1 MSTTPVS
8 AIPISIDYTGRDY
21 YSIREQLI
29 ARIQERIPEWTASD
43 PSDFGVA
50 LVEAF
55 AYMGD
60 LISYY
65 IDRTAN
71 EFSLATATQRNS
83 LLNIAQTYGYIPAGY
98 RSASV
103 ELTFFNNNT
112 SVSSGSL
119 TASGNGTTI
128 TYVGSNTFVVNGL
141 ATITGFTTSTFN
153 VTNATITSASSTQFT
168 VAVTG
173 VSGAAVGTGVASMTY
188 PPVTIPEGTV
198 VSGDVVTAD
207 VVTPVYFTTTSDSV
221 VFSSDTDVVYAEEGR
236 FINVIDST
244 ADFTYGQQIGVSAQL
259 PNSVF
264 ELPNTPVVEGSISIY
279 IQYGTVY
286 AKWTQVQHLLD
297 YGPNDLVYTVKSDEN
312 DVVSIF
318 FGDGVS
324 GAIPVNSSVIR
335 AMYRVGGG
343 NIGNVSAGI
352 IDTLVY
358 IPSLTYSQTSALA
371 SAITVTNGTAAIG
384 GSDPE
389 SNDEIRAA
397 APLSLRSSNRAITLQ
412 DYEDLAITVTG
423 VGKANAYGSTWT
435 SVTVYIAP
443 SRNIN
448 DTDIQPGLTETG
460 VVSSEYTDLAAS
472 VTEYMSD
479 KLLIGS
485 SITIQPP
492 VYSDLV
498 ITVQYVKQ
506 PQYTQAEV
514 DVNIKKAL
522 LLVYGYTGMDF
533 QATIYPQ
540 DIEYNLNQTEGVK
553 TAKIVSLYKNGSTI
567 TGNATNVKVGYNLD
581 SVASGYI
588 TYTVNQRHAMKAGGT
603 VTITGLSA
611 TGFNVSSAPIVAVDD
626 YRIVVANA
634 TTGTASGTGIITGLA
649 PLNGFANEIF
659 RFQESN
665 MNIGMYSG

>member
-103 ELTFFNNNT
+103 ELTFFNNNS

-141 ATITGFTTSTFN
+141 VTITGFTTSTFN
-153 VTNATITSASSTQFT
+153 VTNATITSASATQFT

-173 VSGAAVGTGVASMTY
+173 VSGSAVGTGVASMTY

-198 VSGDVVTAD
+198 VSGDVVTSD

-236 FINVIDST
+236 FINVVDST
-244 ADFTYGQQIGVSAQL
+244 ADFTYGQQIGVSAQV

-297 YGPNDLVYTVKSDEN
+297 YGPNDLVYTVKSNEN
-312 DVVSIF
+312 NVVSIF

-343 NIGNVSAGI
+343 NIGNVSAGT
-352 IDTLVY
+352 IDSLVY

-371 SAITVTNGTAAIG
+371 SAITVTNGSAAIG

-389 SNDEIRAA
+389 SNDEIRAS

-423 VGKANAYGSTWT
+423 VGKAKAYGSTWT
-435 SVTVYIAP
+435 SITVYIAP

-460 VVSSEYTDLAAS
+460 AVSTEYTDLAAS
-472 VTEYMSD
+472 VTEYLSD

-485 SITIQPP
+485 SVTIQPP
-492 VYSDLV
+492 SYSDLV

-540 DIEYNLNQTEGVK
+540 DIEYTLNQTEGVK
-553 TAKIVSLYKNGSTI
+553 TAKLVSLYKNGSTI

-581 SVASGYI
+581 SVAAGYI

-611 TGFNVSSAPIVAVDD
+611 TGFNVSNASIVAVDD
-626 YRIVVANA
+626 YRIVVANV
-634 TTGTASGTGIITGLA
+634 TTGTASGTGIITGIA

-659 RFQESN
+659 RFKESN

>member
-1 MSTTPVS
+1 MSTAQVS
-8 AIPISIDYTGRDY
+8 NIPISVDYTGRDY

-43 PSDFGVA
+43 PADFGVA

-98 RSASV
+98 RSSTV

-112 SVSSGSL
+112 PAVSGNL
-119 TASGNGTTI
+119 TATGNGTSI
-128 TYVGSNTFVVNGL
+128 TYVGNNSFVVNGVV
-141 ATITGFTTSTFN
+141 TVTGFSTTSFN
-153 VTNATITSASSTQFT
+153 VTAAYITSASSTQFT
-168 VAVTG
+168 VAVSG
-173 VSGAAVGTGVASMTY
+173 VSGTASGTGTSTMAY
-188 PPVTIPEGTV
+188 PAVTIPEGTV
-198 VSGDVVTAD
+198 VSADVVTAD
-207 VVTPVYFTTTSDSV
+207 VVTPVYFTTVGDSV
-221 VFSSDTDVVYAEEGR
+221 VVSSGTDTVYAEEGR
-236 FINVIDST
+236 YINVVDSA
-244 ADFTYGQQIGVSAQL
+244 ADFVYGQQIGVSAQT
-259 PNSVF
+259 PNSSF
-264 ELPNTPVVEGSISIY
+264 ELPNTPVVEGSISVY

-312 DVVSIF
+312 NVVSVY

-324 GAIPVNSSVIR
+324 GAIPINSSVIR
-335 AMYRVGGG
+335 AMYVVGGG
-343 NIGNVSAGI
+343 NIGNVSANTV
-352 IDTLVY
+352 DTIVY
-358 IPSLTYSQTSALA
+358 IPSLTSSQTSALT
-371 SAITVTNGTAAIG
+371 SAITVINGTAATG

-389 SNDEIRAA
+389 SNDEIRSS
-397 APLSLRSSNRAITLQ
+397 APLALRSSNRAITLQ
-412 DYEDLAITVTG
+412 DYEDLTNTVTG
-423 VGKANAYGSTWT
+423 IGKAKAYGSTWT

-443 SRNIN
+443 SRNVN

-460 VVSSEYTDLAAS
+460 SVSPEYTELATAASEYLA
-472 VTEYMSD
+472 D

-485 SITIQPP
+485 SVTIQPP
-492 VYSDLV
+492 TYSDLI
-498 ITVQYVKQ
+498 ITIQYLKV

-514 DVNIKKAL
+514 DINIKKAL
-522 LLVYGYTGMDF
+522 LTVYGYNNMNF
-533 QATIYPQ
+533 QDTIYPQ
-540 DIEYNLNQTEGVK
+540 DLEYILNQTEGVK
-553 TAKIVSLYKNGSTI
+553 IAKLISLYKNGSTI

-581 SVASGYI
+581 TVASGYI
-588 TYTVNQRHAMKAGGT
+588 TYTVNQRHAMKAGG
-603 VTITGLSA
+603 VVSITGLSA
-611 TGFNVSSAPIVAVDD
+611 AGFNVSGASIVGVDD

-634 TTGTASGTGIITGLA
+634 TTGTASGTGIVTGLA
-649 PLNGFANEIF
+649 PLTGFANEIF

-665 MNIGMYSG
+665 MTIATYSG

>member
-1 MSTTPVS
+1 MSITPAS
-8 AIPISIDYTGRDY
+8 NIPISVDYTGRDY

-60 LISYY
+60 LIAYY

-98 RSASV
+98 RSSTV

-112 SVSSGSL
+112 SASSGSL
-119 TASGNGTTI
+119 AATGNGTAV
-128 TYVGSNTFVVNGL
+128 TYVGTNNFVVNGL
-141 ATITGFTTSTFN
+141 ATVTGFSTSSFN
-153 VTNATITSASSTQFT
+153 VTNALITSASSTQFT
-168 VAVTG
+168 VSVTG
-173 VSGAAVGTGVASMTY
+173 VTGTASGTGTATMTY
-188 PPVTIPEGTV
+188 PAVTIPAGTV
-198 VSGDVVTAD
+198 VSADVVTAD

-236 FINVIDST
+236 YINVVDSN
-244 ADFTYGQQIGVSAQL
+244 ADFTYGQQINVSTQN
-259 PNSVF
+259 PDMIF
-264 ELPNTPVVEGSISIY
+264 ELPNTPVVEGSIEVY

-286 AKWTQVQHLLD
+286 SKWTQVQHLLD
-297 YGPNDLVYTVKSDEN
+297 YGPNDLVYTVKSDEDN
-312 DVVSIF
+312 IVSIY

-324 GAIPVNSSVIR
+324 GAIPINSSVIR

-343 NIGNVSAGI
+343 NIGNVSANTV
-352 IDTLVY
+352 DTIVY
-358 IPSLTYSQTSALA
+358 IPSLTSSQTSALA
-371 SAITVTNGTAAIG
+371 SAITVINGTAATG

-389 SNDEIRAA
+389 SNDEIRAS
-397 APLSLRSSNRAITLQ
+397 APLSLRSSNRAVTLQ
-412 DYEDLAITVTG
+412 DYEDLANTVTG

-435 SVTVYIAP
+435 SITVYIAP
-443 SRNIN
+443 SRNLN

-460 VVSSEYTDLAAS
+460 SVSSEYTNLATT
-472 VTEYMSD
+472 VTEYLSD

-485 SITIQPP
+485 SVTIQPP
-492 VYSDLV
+492 TYSDLV

-514 DVNIKKAL
+514 DINIKKAL
-522 LLVYGYTGMDF
+522 LLVYGYTGMNF
-533 QATIYPQ
+533 QDTIYPQ
-540 DIEYNLNQTEGVK
+540 DIEYILNQTEGIK
-553 TAKIVSLYKNGSTI
+553 TAKLVSLYKSGSTI
-567 TGNATNVKVGYNLD
+567 TGNATKVKVGYNLD
-581 SVASGYI
+581 AVAAGFI

-611 TGFNVSSAPIVAVDD
+611 TGFNVTNVSIVAVDD

-634 TTGTASGTGIITGLA
+634 TTGTASGTGIVTGFA

-659 RFQESN
+659 RFKESN
-665 MNIGMYSG
+665 MNVGMYSG